1 MVPIPS
7 AMPSRWFVATLVL
20 LLTGC
25 SGTSTAPPTGPAA
38 LATTSTLASLAA
50 GVTGATVP
58 SLVPIG
64 VSPEDYQPAPHDI
77 EVLHEARVLVQN
89 GAGLELWL
97 DATIRNAANP
107 QLVRVI
113 CTDGLPV
120 REGNPH
126 LWMDP
131 EFARAYV
138 AKVRDALVTAD
149 PGRAAAYRA
158 NAAAYDGKLVALAE
172 RTRRKLAALPPS
184 HRTLIV
190 FHNALDY
197 YAARFGLQIVGAIEP
212 TAGAEPN
219 PAHIADLVR
228 LARRYGV
235 RAVFAEHEYNPK
247 LARALADEAG
257 IKTVSYLYDDSV
269 GTDPKVGDYIGM
281 IDFDTDAIVAALR

>member
-1 MVPIPS
+1 
-7 AMPSRWFVATLVL
+7 MPPRWFVALLAVL
-20 LLTGC
+20 IAGC
-25 SGTSTAPPTGPAA
+25 SGGGGQAAAPAGSA

-50 GVTGATVP
+50 GVTGSPVP

-77 EVLHEARVLVQN
+77 EVLHGAHVLFEN
-89 GAGLELWL
+89 GAGLESWL
-97 DATIRNAANP
+97 DPTIRNAANP
-107 QLVRVI
+107 QLVRVV

-138 AKVRDALVTAD
+138 AKMRDALVAAD
-149 PGRAAAYRA
+149 PDHAATYRSD
-158 NAAAYDGKLVALAE
+158 AAAYDAKLVALTA
-172 RTRRKLAALPPS
+172 RIRAKIATIPAD

-197 YAARFGLQIVGAIEP
+197 YAARFGLNVVGAIEP

-219 PAHIADLVR
+219 PSHIADLVQQ
-228 LARRYGV
+228 ARRYHV
-235 RAVFAEHEYNPK
+235 RAVFAEHEFSPK

-257 IKTVSYLYDDSV
+257 IRTVSYLYDDSV
-269 GTDPKVGDYIGM
+269 GTDPKVADYIGM
-281 IDFDTDAIVAALR
+281 LDFDTDAIVSALR